1 MANLIPNEIDQEDS
15 RRDGERLVFEWLS
28 SDEIPGTAFYSL
40 LQKNHKHKLIGE
52 VDFLYV
58 CDRGLLCI
66 EVKGGQDIFR
76 ESHKWFSKSKNGKIN
91 AIHNPFVQAKD
102 CSYALKSY
110 FEDTYG
116 YNSKQARYLIGY
128 AVVFPECRFTGDGN
142 DLVTEVMFDGRYS
155 VEDFG
160 KYLNNVFDY
169 WERLEIE
176 RHGYHP
182 QKLNNAE
189 LRQVLDLLRGDFS
202 VVPSMSLE
210 LQHVERKMLLLT
222 EEQFDVLDIT
232 ADNPRVIVQGGAG
245 TGKSLLALEKVRE
258 SSAREKKVLYLC
270 FNRNMA
276 EYARNSLKDSDN
288 SYITISTFHA
298 LIMKSINEA
307 SVFDLNTKDLCKR
320 YIESMPEHSK
330 YDYLVIDE
338 AQDLMLTEV
347 LDVLNEFVL
356 NGIAKGN
363 WVVFLDHNQNI
374 FNKSGEYDFAIEYLR
389 ELSNP
394 VVYSLNYNCRN
405 TEQIALRTAALSLV
419 PPAKKLKISGPN
431 VVAKNY
437 ENQLDFVSKFKKE
450 VASVIA
456 GGVSPKDI
464 VILSRKKLKNSM
476 LSDVDTVCNLKL
488 IEKENSLEYHNGTL
502 RYYTIQSYKGLEANI
517 VFLVDI
523 DGFGDDQSRFLN
535 YVAMSRAKLLLY
547 VFYSAESR
555 EDYLDTLDKGRDM
568 LDGR

>member
-155 VEDFG
+155 VDDFG

-222 EEQFDVLDIT
+222 EANISENKLIATYIYYF
-232 ADNPRVIVQGGAG
+232 ADSEINDQALFVQAEIDYNFETNQIGGF
-245 TGKSLLALEKVRE
+245 EIRQ
-258 SSAREKKVLYLC
+258 
-270 FNRNMA
+270 
-276 EYARNSLKDSDN
+276 
-288 SYITISTFHA
+288 ISCVGDGVNLHF
-298 LIMKSINEA
+298 
-307 SVFDLNTKDLCKR
+307 
-320 YIESMPEHSK
+320 K
-330 YDYLVIDE
+330 YDGTKFYEFDPFDE
-338 AQDLMLTEV
+338 PD
-347 LDVLNEFVL
+347 
-356 NGIAKGN
+356 
-363 WVVFLDHNQNI
+363 NQE
-374 FNKSGEYDFAIEYLR
+374 EYDLI
-389 ELSNP
+389 
-394 VVYSLNYNCRN
+394 
-405 TEQIALRTAALSLV
+405 
-419 PPAKKLKISGPN
+419 
-431 VVAKNY
+431 
-437 ENQLDFVSKFKKE
+437 VSKT
-450 VASVIA
+450 IA
-456 GGVSPKDI
+456 IRDEYI
-464 VILSRKKLKNSM
+464 
-476 LSDVDTVCNLKL
+476 LKL
-488 IEKENSLEYHNGTL
+488 ENAVKL
-502 RYYTIQSYKGLEANI
+502 
-517 VFLVDI
+517 
-523 DGFGDDQSRFLN
+523 DQD
-535 YVAMSRAKLLLY
+535 
-547 VFYSAESR
+547 YSAE
-555 EDYLDTLDKGRDM
+555 YLNAM
-568 LDGR
+568 EYAFS